1 MAQRLKVLAAKFSDL
16 SWIPSWIPRTN
27 TVEGKTHPLQA
38 ILSLHMHIMAHKSC
52 KKETPNDI
60 AHFDGH
66 THTELK
72 CKNINQ
78 CFYIPNLLWG
88 AMLGKGKKGIEP
100 GKGTKRTSSVS
111 QGLVLFILTIK
122 H

>member
-1 MAQRLKVLAAKFSDL
+1 M
-16 SWIPSWIPRTN
+16 
-27 TVEGKTHPLQA
+27 
-38 ILSLHMHIMAHKSC
+38 ILHILM
-52 KKETPNDI
+52 D
-60 AHFDGH
+60 

-100 GKGTKRTSSVS
+100 GKGTKRTSSVL